1 LETTK
6 RFLLFQQKTERRTD
20 ADEGAD
26 WWKALDNSTKTS
38 ENFIHYFKNDC
49 PSCGKFYLLF
59 FCTRSE
65 TLATKTVLM
74 KETFEL
80 KRKVSFFSNI
90 REKLMKLWLK
100 TRKIEGKNEANK

>member
-1 LETTK
+1 
-6 RFLLFQQKTERRTD
+6 
-20 ADEGAD
+20 
-26 WWKALDNSTKTS
+26 
-38 ENFIHYFKNDC
+38 
-49 PSCGKFYLLF
+49 
-59 FCTRSE
+59 
-65 TLATKTVLM
+65 M